1 MNESPAS
8 LSDEALAQL
17 IFEAKG
23 TVQGVTLA
31 THDVLDRVQR
41 FSQFYNGLSTK
52 PEGVALLYQDTVTA
66 GIRFH
71 TITQKL
77 TVGRLAKS
85 ARNPLGCDLA
95 CDDDE
100 MSRKHFEIALTDGFY
115 VVRDLKSRNGTFVN
129 SPAARINEAVLKAG
143 DVIFGGRALFV
154 FTGD

>member
-1 MNESPAS
+1 MNDSPAS
-8 LSDEALAQL
+8 LSDEALSQL

-23 TVQGVTLA
+23 TVQSLPIA
-31 THDVLDRVQR
+31 TQDVFDRVRR
-41 FSQFYNGLSTK
+41 FGQFYDGLSTK
-52 PEGVALLYQDTVTA
+52 PEGVALLYQDAVTA

-100 MSRKHFEIALTDGFY
+100 MSRKHFEIALADGFY
-115 VVRDLKSRNGTFVN
+115 VVRDLDSRNGTALN
-129 SPAARINEAVLKAG
+129 RPGDRIKEALLKGG
-143 DVIFGGRALFV
+143 DLIFAGRAIFV